1 MLATQVF
8 TACSLEVYSLIE
20 KKGINM
26 LVKQGAASERE
37 LQKPG

>member
-1 MLATQVF
+1 MLATEVS
-8 TACSLEVYSLIE
+8 TACSLEVCSLPE

-37 LQKPG
+37 LQKLG